1 MAFMPVSSRA
11 GQQYVRHSTK
21 RLKGHCL
28 HPRTH
33 GDRYDLAHSERTQC
47 PIKPAH
53 LSYFSLAN
61 LLIVVTSILLVWTTL
76 FAAVRVWA
84 KTQSQWHWADY
95 VFLGGYAF
103 CAAQCATICLAIGR
117 YGFGAEVAVNG
128 TGSNKALYASQILY
142 ILSVGTSRCSIALF
156 LRNLSRDKKDTKV
169 GVAVAAIAL
178 LWTVASVLAIAIR
191 VDASGPWLSDSE
203 LFGRW
208 VGVEV
213 AAAAILVELTIW
225 SFSIML
231 IWRLNM
237 RVQKRIKLLL
247 IFASRLLLIPAI
259 ILRLWRLGPSVYVNS
274 TGAIVSV
281 NILTQITFHEG
292 VAIPGGGSTYWGA
305 LTNVSQMPQSK
316 SEGTQGSRK
325 SRIKFTERSW
335 QEISGNHGLRP
346 LADRAT
352 ITTKILSD
360 RKERRSQRAE
370 GDDDIEL
377 LPSSAIHVQRTTTV
391 SAYR

>member
-1 MAFMPVSSRA
+1 MFVTAPSDSKITAFTPAHMATNTTLLIP
-11 GQQYVRHSTK
+11 
-21 RLKGHCL
+21 
-28 HPRTH
+28 
-33 GDRYDLAHSERTQC
+33 SERNSGR
-47 PIKPAH
+47 K
-53 LSYFSLAN
+53 
-61 LLIVVTSILLVWTTL
+61 L

-95 VFLGGYAF
+95 VFLGGCAF

-117 YGFGAEVAVNG
+117 YGFGAEVTVNG
-128 TGSNKALYASQILY
+128 TGSKKALYASQILY

-156 LRNLSRDKKDTKV
+156 LRNLSRDKKGTKV

-213 AAAAILVELTIW
+213 AAILVELTIW

-231 IWRLNM
+231 IWRLIM

-259 ILRLWRLGPSVYVNS
+259 ILRLWRLGPSVYDNS

-316 SEGTQGSRK
+316 SEGTQG
-325 SRIKFTERSW
+325 E
-335 QEISGNHGLRP
+335 QEEPNQAR
-346 LADRAT
+346 
-352 ITTKILSD
+352 
-360 RKERRSQRAE
+360 
-370 GDDDIEL
+370 
-377 LPSSAIHVQRTTTV
+377 
-391 SAYR
+391 